1 MLFLIN
7 PAQFLAPGKSRTAHR
22 AQNWCHRIK
31 HMNESTS
38 VNILLMTK
46 LLSLDS
52 LSWDM
57 VCLLTLWPLFI
68 PCFLDNSCCMLSFLI
83 FIIVKRNSLYNSLYV
98 LRVRSLK
105 QPCPTRGLGPRV
117 FLSLSLSL
125 PTSLQLILWSV
136 ETHRAHSP
144 ARAFKTSSRGRPV
157 PSWEVQALL

>member
-1 MLFLIN
+1 M
-7 PAQFLAPGKSRTAHR
+7 SRTAQSSQHWGHR
-22 AQNWCHRIK
+22 MK
-31 HMNESTS
+31 HLNESPS

-83 FIIVKRNSLYNSLYV
+83 FIIVKRNSMYNSLYV

-105 QPCPTRGLGPRV
+105 HPCSTRGLGPRV

-125 PTSLQLILWSV
+125 PHPLQLILWSV
-136 ETHRAHSP
+136 ETHWAHSP
-144 ARAFKTSSRGRPV
+144 AWAFKTSSRRRPV
-157 PSWEVQALL
+157 PLWEVQTLF